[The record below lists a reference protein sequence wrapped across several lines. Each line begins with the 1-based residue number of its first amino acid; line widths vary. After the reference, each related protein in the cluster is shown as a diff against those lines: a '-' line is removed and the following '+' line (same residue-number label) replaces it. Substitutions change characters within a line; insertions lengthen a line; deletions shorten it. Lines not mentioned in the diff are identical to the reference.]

1 MHQYIP
7 NPASFDGSIII
18 YELENT
24 ALSSGKSSWVL
35 SVTFITLPNVFSQ
48 EPPHISHF
56 DVTTGSTLF
65 LSFPPF

>member
-24 ALSSGKSSWVL
+24 ALSSGKSS
-35 SVTFITLPNVFSQ
+35 
-48 EPPHISHF
+48 
-56 DVTTGSTLF
+56 
-65 LSFPPF
+65 